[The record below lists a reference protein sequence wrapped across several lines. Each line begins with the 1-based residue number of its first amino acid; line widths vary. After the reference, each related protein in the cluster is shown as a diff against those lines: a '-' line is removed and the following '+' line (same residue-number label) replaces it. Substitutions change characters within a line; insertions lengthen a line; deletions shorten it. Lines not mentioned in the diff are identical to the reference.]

1 MQNTA
6 KTSTDFLTDTFGVVP
21 IKKLNVSI
29 ETYKEPETPLFPL
42 DVFPLDFQSYVTEC
56 NNALKTTPDFMAC
69 GLLFDFSVILGSK
82 FCIEVKTGW
91 CIYPSLYIAC
101 VGKTGVGK
109 THSIDAT
116 VMPLQKI
123 SNTYAY
129 DHSLAYKEWLALSK
143 KEKENVPEP
152 KSGQFILDDVTI
164 EKLAMMH
171 NNRPEGLGIYRNEL
185 AGWFQSMDQYK
196 SGSGAEENRWLEIWD
211 NKTVMVNRVKTGG
224 DIVIKN
230 THISLIGGVQPSIL
244 AGLFTDTKKESG
256 LAARFLLSY
265 PNVKAEHETDL
276 QVNQSSI
283 DNYTRWINASFTKI
297 NSFEQSEEVFKYSED
312 ASVQRKR
319 FFNEMADLINS
330 DETIAAEAAM
340 YAKMKNYYAKFSLL
354 LHVINGGGF
363 DEVTVKTA
371 LDAEKLCRYF
381 IAHYKKV
388 LFESE
393 NIKDAKRIIN
403 ENKSLSKKD
412 KIMKYMAENPK
423 IPKTKIAEMFGV
435 TKQYINKF

>member
-42 DVFPLDFQSYVTEC
+42 EVFPLDVQEYITEHQRT
-56 NNALKTTPDFMAC
+56 LKTTPDFMAC
-69 GLLFDFSVILGSK
+69 GLLFNFSVMLGSK
-82 FCIEVKTGW
+82 YKIKIKNGW
-91 CIYPSLYIAC
+91 HIHPSIYVAC
-101 VGKTGVGK
+101 VAKTGVGK

-116 VMPLQKI
+116 VMPLQKK
-123 SNTYAY
+123 SNGYAH
-129 DHSLAYKEWLALSK
+129 DHSIAYKDWLALSK
-143 KEKENVPEP
+143 KEKGHEP
-152 KSGQFILDDVTI
+152 KSNQFMVDDVTI
-164 EKLAMMH
+164 EKLARMH
-171 NNRPEGLGIYRNEL
+171 NDRPDGLGLYRNEL

-196 SGSGAEENRWLEIWD
+196 SGNGSEENRWIEIWD
-211 NKTVMVNRVKTGG
+211 NKALIVNRVGAGG
-224 DIVIKN
+224 IVVTN

-244 AGLFTDTKKESG
+244 SGLFTDAKKESG

-265 PNVKAEHETDL
+265 PNAKAEYETKFEVSQSLISKFDSWINIRFTEL
-276 QVNQSSI
+276 SSI
-283 DNYTRWINASFTKI
+283 
-297 NSFEQSEEVFKYSED
+297 EQAETIISYSDE
-312 ASVQRKR
+312 ATIERVR
-319 FFNEMADLINS
+319 FFDELVDLINS

-354 LHVINGGGF
+354 LHVINDEQF
-363 DEVTVKTA
+363 NEVTVATA

-393 NIKDAKRIIN
+393 HIKDAKRIIN
-403 ENKSLSKKD
+403 ENKSISKKD
-412 KIMKYMAENPK
+412 KIMKYIAENPSM
-423 IPKTKIAEMFGV
+423 PKTKIAEMFGV